1 MKKLFLWAL
10 SALSTFPAAAQDF
23 VPEASFYGE
32 NYWTPDTLGNHRAVV
47 SMNTPATVA
56 EAYIPW
62 RRRDANPE
70 QKGIIVINA
79 STGKVVDNVLPV
91 EINREYG
98 RIRFDASTG
107 TGNYYVY
114 YLPYHTSGGPYP
126 KVNYPK
132 QPDRADAQW
141 KAICSS
147 TPGTKVTRA
156 KLVRFESL
164 GSFNSFYPMEII
176 ATAKEKQALAEA
188 NSNKPFLLLPEDRK
202 FPIRMFDDLSYRQV
216 TQGATS
222 EFFGEADLNEYYVL
236 QLGLWAF
243 KNPVNGVK
251 VTFTDLKGKDGMI
264 PASAITCFN
273 TEGTDWI
280 GRPMHPEV
288 NVGKGRVQP
297 LWIGIQMPEHAG
309 RGIYSGKAIVSD
321 SSGASQEVKI
331 TINLSDNVLS
341 LIHI

>member
-10 SALSTFPAAAQDF
+10 SALLTFPAAAQDF
-23 VPEASFYGE
+23 VPEASIYGE

-70 QKGIIVINA
+70 QNGIIVINA

-147 TPGTKVTRA
+147 TPETKVTRA

-164 GSFNSFYPMEII
+164 GSFNS
-176 ATAKEKQALAEA
+176 
-188 NSNKPFLLLPEDRK
+188 
-202 FPIRMFDDLSYRQV
+202 
-216 TQGATS
+216 
-222 EFFGEADLNEYYVL
+222 
-236 QLGLWAF
+236 
-243 KNPVNGVK
+243 
-251 VTFTDLKGKDGMI
+251 
-264 PASAITCFN
+264 C
-273 TEGTDWI
+273 
-280 GRPMHPEV
+280 
-288 NVGKGRVQP
+288 
-297 LWIGIQMPEHAG
+297 
-309 RGIYSGKAIVSD
+309 
-321 SSGASQEVKI
+321 
-331 TINLSDNVLS
+331 
-341 LIHI
+341 

>member
-10 SALSTFPAAAQDF
+10 SALLTFPAAAQDF

-32 NYWTPDTLGNHRAVV
+32 NYWTPDTLGNHCAVV

-141 KAICSS
+141 KAICHSGNKGD
-147 TPGTKVTRA
+147 PGQTGQIRV
-156 KLVRFESL
+156 VRQF
-164 GSFNSFYPMEII
+164 
-176 ATAKEKQALAEA
+176 QQ
-188 NSNKPFLLLPEDRK
+188 LL
-202 FPIRMFDDLSYRQV
+202 S
-216 TQGATS
+216 
-222 EFFGEADLNEYYVL
+222 
-236 QLGLWAF
+236 
-243 KNPVNGVK
+243 
-251 VTFTDLKGKDGMI
+251 DGNHCH
-264 PASAITCFN
+264 SKRET
-273 TEGTDWI
+273 GI
-280 GRPMHPEV
+280 GR
-288 NVGKGRVQP
+288 
-297 LWIGIQMPEHAG
+297 
-309 RGIYSGKAIVSD
+309 
-321 SSGASQEVKI
+321 SQ
-331 TINLSDNVLS
+331 
-341 LIHI
+341 